1 MDKGIEQYNSLI
13 QMSSMPAKENITVQ
27 FDAVFSEM
35 ESQLN
40 GSAGSLVHEFQKK
53 SFTTLR
59 QIQFPDRKHED
70 WKYTSVLKLIEPEY
84 TLASVPTQNKLES
97 IPGLDSYVIEVINGK
112 ISLENIV
119 QTFQTSGIRIS
130 SLNEA
135 FGSDAWKEVFLEWI
149 SQEKPS
155 PNRAFEFLNYA
166 FHTNSFFI
174 EIPKN
179 VILDKPIE
187 IRIVHNDP
195 RITFSHPLYFI
206 RACTGSSAM
215 IFERFDTVSDTDAKA
230 SVSLVNSL
238 GYIHIDQNASIKH
251 IKWQHLP
258 THQNLVYKLLVT
270 QRRDSR
276 FESFAFDFGGA
287 IVRNNVE
294 VELDEPNTF
303 TSLQA
308 GFIAKDRQSMDHQ
321 TRINHKVPNC
331 ESHELYKGI
340 IDGFAS
346 AAFNGKVLVHK
357 DAQKTNAFQ
366 QNDTLVLS
374 PNAVMNSKP
383 QLEIFADDVKCSHGA
398 TIGQMD
404 ETALF
409 YLRSRGMNIDEA
421 KHILKSAFLASVI
434 DHIEDPN
441 IREHIIKGMT
451 TVI

>member
-1 MDKGIEQYNSLI
+1 MLSR
-13 QMSSMPAKENITVQ
+13 ENITVQ
-27 FDAVFSEM
+27 FDSAFSEM

-40 GSAGSLVHEFQKK
+40 GSVGSLVHTFQKK
-53 SFTTLR
+53 SFNTLQ
-59 QIQFPDRKHED
+59 QIQFPGRKHED
-70 WKYTSVLKLIEPEY
+70 WKYTSVLKLIEPDYKMAGVSFEK
-84 TLASVPTQNKLES
+84 KLES
-97 IPGLDSYVIEVINGK
+97 IPGLESYVIEVINGK
-112 ISLENIV
+112 ISLENSAIALR
-119 QTFQTSGIRIS
+119 TSGIKFT

-135 FGSDAWKEVFLEWI
+135 FGLDSWKEVFLHWI
-149 SQEKPS
+149 SQENPS

-166 FHTNSFFI
+166 FHANSFFI

-187 IRIVHNDP
+187 IRIIHNDAG
-195 RITFSHPLYFI
+195 ITFSHPLYFI
-206 RACTGSSAM
+206 RACSGSSAT
-215 IFERFDTVSDTDAKA
+215 IFERFDHNNVADVHS
-230 SVSLVNSL
+230 SVSLINSL
-238 GYIHIDQNASIKH
+238 AYIHLDQNASLKH
-251 IKWQHLP
+251 IKWQNLP
-258 THQNLVYKLLVT
+258 AHQNLVYKLLVT

-294 VELDEPNTF
+294 VELDESNTY

-308 GFIAKDRQSMDHQ
+308 GFMAKDRQSMDHQ
-321 TRINHKVPNC
+321 TRINHKVPYC

-340 IDGFAS
+340 IDGYAS

-374 PNAVMNSKP
+374 PNALMNSKP

-409 YLRSRGMNIDEA
+409 YLRSRGMNANEA

-434 DHIEDPN
+434 DHIDDLH
-441 IREHIIKGMT
+441 IREHISTGMT
-451 TVI
+451 TAI